1 MTFKVKDIM
10 ITNLV
15 TIDAEK
21 TVHEAAFEMKKYNI
35 RSLLVE
41 EENQIVGIMTQ
52 SDIVH
57 RGVTQDLPP
66 SMLKIGNLMTKPLRT
81 VDQECSLDEALHVM
95 MENDIQK
102 LAVTDEIDD
111 TKVIGIISIYDV
123 AKFQPEI
130 KFTFQKTI
138 YDAYNKIRH
147 DIRASVSSIYN
158 FAHIIEMK
166 PDKIHDFIPM
176 IKNSCSYME
185 KILDEWKQGTVKIE
199 LIKEEIF
206 VYKLIKEA
214 VESTYVPKNVEI
226 DIEGSEEEKFKLD
239 KNKMLRTIVNLLKNS
254 IEAMPEGGLI
264 KLRTEIKQNEL
275 VIQVEDTGKGI
286 PEEAIDRVFNPMFS
300 TKPTGL
306 GLGLSYV
313 KDVIEAHMGNI
324 RVESVV
330 DVGTK
335 FTIRIP
341 QIQRDDVKRLE
352 NHSST

>member
-15 TIDAEK
+15 LIDAEK
-21 TVHEAAFEMKKYNI
+21 TVYEAAFEMKRYNI
-35 RSLLVE
+35 SSLLVE
-41 EENQIVGIMTQ
+41 EENQVVGIITQ
-52 SDIVH
+52 NDIIQRAVLK
-57 RGVTQDLPP
+57 DLRP
-66 SMLKIGNLMTKPLRT
+66 SNLKIGKVMTKPLKT
-81 VDQECSLDEALHVM
+81 VNQECSLDEALHIM
-95 MENDIQK
+95 MENDIKK

-130 KFTFQKTI
+130 KFAYQKNI
-138 YDAYNKIRH
+138 YDVYRKIRH

-158 FAHIIEMK
+158 SAHIIEMK
-166 PDKIHDFIPM
+166 PDQIHDFIPI
-176 IKNSCSYME
+176 IKKSCSYME
-185 KILDEWKQGTVKIE
+185 KILDEWKQSAVKIE
-199 LIKEEIF
+199 LVKEETF

-214 VESTYVPKNVEI
+214 VESIYVPKNIEI

-239 KNKMLRTIVNLLKNS
+239 KTKMLRTIVNLLKNS
-254 IEAMPEGGLI
+254 IEAMPEGGFI
-264 KLRTEIKQNEL
+264 KLRTEIKKNEL

-286 PEEAIDRVFNPMFS
+286 PEEAINKIFNPMFS

-313 KDVIEAHMGNI
+313 KEVIETHMGNI
-324 RVESVV
+324 SVESVV

>member
-1 MTFKVKDIM
+1 MNFKVKDIM

-21 TVHEAAFEMKKYNI
+21 SVYEAALEMTKYNI
-35 RSLLVE
+35 SSLLVG
-41 EENQIVGIMTQ
+41 EENQIVGIITQ
-52 SDIVH
+52 NDIAQRAVLK
-57 RGVTQDLPP
+57 DLQP
-66 SMLKIGNLMTKPLRT
+66 SMLKIGNIMTKPLKT
-81 VDQECSLDEALHVM
+81 VDQECSIDEALHVM
-95 MENDIQK
+95 MENDIKK
-102 LAVTDEIDD
+102 LAITDESDD
-111 TKVIGIISIYDV
+111 TKIIGIISIYDV

-130 KFTFQKTI
+130 KFTFQKHI

-158 FAHIIEMK
+158 SALLIEMK
-166 PDKIHDFIPM
+166 PDKIHEFIPI

-185 KILDEWKQGTVKIE
+185 KILDEWKHSSVKIE
-199 LIKEEIF
+199 LVKEEVF
-206 VYKLIKEA
+206 VNELIKEA

-226 DIEGSEEEKFKLD
+226 DIDGSEEDIFKLD

-254 IEAMPEGGLI
+254 IEAMPEGGFI
-264 KLRTEIKQNEL
+264 KISKEITQAEL

-286 PEEAIDRVFNPMFS
+286 PEEVIGKIFNPLFS

-313 KDVIEAHMGNI
+313 KEVIEAHRGNI
-324 RVESVV
+324 KVESVV

-341 QIQRDDVKRLE
+341 QDKSNYV
-352 NHSST
+352 N